1 MPNERLPM
9 HRIREVL
16 RLRFANA
23 LPKREIARTMG
34 IDRETVGRY
43 IERAEKAGVSW
54 PLPEGLSDGELESRL
69 FPKPSEPPGPQRPL
83 PDCRYIYDELREHKK
98 FNLTLTQLWFEYK
111 ERHVDGFQYT
121 QFCEHYRRWRGKL
134 DYVMR
139 QEHRAGEKMFV
150 DFCDGLSLVDA
161 RTGEVRK
168 TQLFVGVWGF
178 SNFTYVEAVLDQ
190 SAPSWSRCHVRAFA
204 YSRAVPRALV
214 PDNLKSGVTKPCYY
228 EPEINRSYA
237 ELAAH
242 YGTAVLPARIR
253 KPRDKAKA
261 EAGVLV
267 AQRWILAVLRHRTF
281 FTLEEMNEAIR
292 ELLEKLNTRPLR
304 KLRRSREEL
313 FEGQDR
319 PAALM
324 LPDRPY
330 QYGEWKKPRVHI
342 DYCIEVDRH
351 FYSVPYRLIH
361 EKLDV
366 RLTVSTLEVF
376 HAGERV
382 AAHAR
387 SYVRGGHTI
396 LDEHRPPRH
405 RKFLEWTPER
415 MTSWAAKTGPSTAG
429 LVERIMASRRHPE
442 EGFRSCLG
450 ILRLSD
456 EYGAERL
463 EAAAVRALKYNACSW
478 KAMRSILA
486 TGLDRATD
494 GETEACQPSLPLH
507 ENVRGGEFYH

>member
-1 MPNERLPM
+1 MSKERLPM
-9 HRIREVL
+9 HRVREVL
-16 RLRFANA
+16 RLKFVCA
-23 LPKREIARTMG
+23 LPNREIARTVG
-34 IDRETVGRY
+34 IDRQTVGSY
-43 IERAEKAGVSW
+43 LDRAEKAGIRW
-54 PLPEGLSDGELESRL
+54 PLPDDLSEAALASRL
-69 FPKPSEPPGPQRPL
+69 FPKPAEAFGPQRPM
-83 PDCRYIYDELREHKK
+83 PDYQYIYDELRAHKK
-98 FNLTLTQLWFEYK
+98 LNLTLTQLWFEYK
-111 ERHVDGFQYT
+111 QRHPDGLQYT

-134 DYVMR
+134 DTVMR

-150 DFCDGLSLVDA
+150 DFCDGLPLVDS

-178 SNFTYVEAVLDQ
+178 SNFTYVEAVPDQ
-190 SAPSWSRCHVRAFA
+190 SAPSWSRCHVHAFA
-204 YSRAVPRALV
+204 YSGVAPRALV
-214 PDNLKSGVTKPCYY
+214 PDNLKSGVTKPCFY

-267 AQRWILAVLRHRTF
+267 AQRWILAVLRHRMF
-281 FTLEEMNEAIR
+281 FTLEEMNEAIG
-292 ELLEKLNTRPLR
+292 ELLEKLNERPLR
-304 KLRRSREEL
+304 KLRRSRREL

-319 PAALM
+319 PAALA

-342 DYCIEVDRH
+342 DYCIEVDGH
-351 FYSVPYRLIH
+351 YYSVPYRLIH

-366 RLTVSTLEVF
+366 RLSVSTLEVF

-382 AAHAR
+382 AAHQR
-387 SYVRGGHTI
+387 SYKRGGHTI
-396 LDEHRPPRH
+396 LDAHRPLRH
-405 RKFLEWTPER
+405 QKFLEWTPER
-415 MTSWAAKTGPSTAG
+415 MTSWAAKTGPATADLIG
-429 LVERIMASRRHPE
+429 RIMASRLHPE

-450 ILRLSD
+450 ILRLGD
-456 EYGAERL
+456 EYGAQRL
-463 EAAAVRALKYNACSW
+463 EAAASRALKYNACSW
-478 KAMRSILA
+478 KAMRSILV
-486 TGLDRATD
+486 TGLDRAED
-494 GETEACQPSLPLH
+494 GGIETSPPSLPLH